1 MARGFLKKEQGQDLI
16 EYTTPRAVWPAYLLT
31 GRKVDMK
38 RMAEFLK
45 GEQGQDLV
53 EYTLLLA
60 FVMMTTVALY
70 MNAGGSVSGIWTT
83 TNTKLDSGLVAA
95 GS

>member
-1 MARGFLKKEQGQDLI
+1 M
-16 EYTTPRAVWPAYLLT
+16 PAYRLT
-31 GRKVDMK
+31 GRKVDM
-38 RMAEFLK
+38 RRVAEFLK

-60 FVMMTTVALY
+60 FVMMAAAALY
-70 MNAGGSVSGIWTT
+70 INAGGSVSGIWTT
-83 TNTKLDSGLVAA
+83 TNSQLDSGVQAA

>member
-1 MARGFLKKEQGQDLI
+1 
-16 EYTTPRAVWPAYLLT
+16 
-31 GRKVDMK
+31 MK
-38 RMAEFLK
+38 RMINKFLK

-60 FVMMTTVALY
+60 FVMMASAAMY
-70 MNAGGSVSGIWTT
+70 INAGGSVSGIWTT
-83 TNTKLDSGLVAA
+83 TNTQLNSGIVAA

>member
-1 MARGFLKKEQGQDLI
+1 MTAISQL
-16 EYTTPRAVWPAYLLT
+16 V
-31 GRKVDMK
+31 
-38 RMAEFLK
+38 K

-60 FVMMTTVALY
+60 FVLIASAALY
-70 MNAGGSVSGIWTT
+70 VNAGGSVTGIWTMA
-83 TNTKLDSGLVAA
+83 NTQLNSGVVAA

>member
-1 MARGFLKKEQGQDLI
+1 M
-16 EYTTPRAVWPAYLLT
+16 RAISQL
-31 GRKVDMK
+31 
-38 RMAEFLK
+38 LK

-60 FVMMTTVALY
+60 FVLIASAALY
-70 MNAGGSVSGIWTT
+70 INAGGSVTGIWTMA
-83 TNTKLDSGLVAA
+83 NTQLNSGVVAA

>member
-1 MARGFLKKEQGQDLI
+1 MKELAGFLI
-16 EYTTPRAVWPAYLLT
+16 
-31 GRKVDMK
+31 
-38 RMAEFLK
+38 

-60 FVMMTTVALY
+60 FVMMAAAALY
-70 MNAGGSVSGIWTT
+70 INAGGSVTGIWTMG
-83 TNTKLDSGLVAA
+83 NERLNSGLVAA

>member
-1 MARGFLKKEQGQDLI
+1 MRGISQ
-16 EYTTPRAVWPAYLLT
+16 
-31 GRKVDMK
+31 
-38 RMAEFLK
+38 FLK

-60 FVMMTTVALY
+60 FVLIASAALY
-70 MNAGGSVSGIWTT
+70 INAGGSVTGIWTMA
-83 TNTKLDSGLVAA
+83 NTQLNSGVVAA